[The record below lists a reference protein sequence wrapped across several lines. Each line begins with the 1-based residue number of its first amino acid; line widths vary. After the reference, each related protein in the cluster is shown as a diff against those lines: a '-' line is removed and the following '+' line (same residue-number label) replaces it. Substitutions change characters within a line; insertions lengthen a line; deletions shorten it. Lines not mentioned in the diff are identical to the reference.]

1 MDLDDAIAVHA
12 QWKTTFRAAITRQEL
27 MDAESISADNCCEL
41 GKWLHGDGRGRY
53 GAVPQFTSLIEQHK
67 AFHAEAGKVAQLINA
82 RQFKAAQ
89 SAFSASSPFGMAS
102 TNVLLAINLLQ
113 RVL

>member
-1 MDLDDAIAVHA
+1 MDLDDAIAAHA

-41 GKWLHGDGRGRY
+41 GKWLHGEGRGRY
-53 GAVPQFTSLIEQHK
+53 GSVPQFTSLMEQHK
-67 AFHAEAGKVAQLINA
+67 EFHVEAGKVAQLINA
-82 RQFKAAQ
+82 KQFKAAQ

-102 TNVLLAINLLQ
+102 TNVLLSISALQ
-113 RVL
+113 RVF